1 MIANHALT
9 TQRGVGMLE
18 VLITLLVLSIGLL
31 GMAALQARGQQ
42 AEMESYQ
49 RSQALILLEDMSNR
63 MNTNRIARDCYDLGG
78 AFVGTGS
85 GFGGTGC
92 NARTNEDLQAWDAL
106 LSGAAETLGGNNA
119 GAMIGA
125 RGCIVRLANNLF
137 EITVAWQGL
146 SPTFAPADNTCAQN
160 LYGNET
166 QRRVVTRTVRY
177 ATLN

>member
-1 MIANHALT
+1 MTPNPTIVP
-9 TQRGVGMLE
+9 QRGVGMLE

-49 RSQALILLEDMSNR
+49 RAQALILLEDMSNR
-63 MNTNRIARDCYDLGG
+63 MNTNRAAAVSNCYLGTFG
-78 AFVGTGS
+78 TGPAFVAPN
-85 GFGGTGC
+85 C
-92 NARTNEDLQAWDAL
+92 NTRADADLQAWDAL
-106 LSGAAETLGGNNA
+106 LRGAAETLGGNQV

-125 RGCIVRLANNLF
+125 RGCIIRLASNQY
-137 EITVAWQGL
+137 EISVAWQGL
-146 SPTFAPADNTCAQN
+146 SATFAPAGNACGQN

>member
-1 MIANHALT
+1 VTPNNAIGL
-9 TQRGVGMLE
+9 QRGVGMLE

-49 RSQALILLEDMSNR
+49 RAQALILLEDMSNR
-63 MNTNRIARDCYDLGG
+63 MNANRVARDCYIGTY
-78 AFVGTGS
+78 GTGS
-85 GFGGTGC
+85 GFAGTGC
-92 NARTNEDLQAWDAL
+92 DTRTNADLLAWDDL
-106 LSGAAETLGGNNA
+106 LNGAAESLGGNQV

-146 SPTFAPADNTCAQN
+146 SATFAPAGNTCGQN